1 VIKVSRVTDYG
12 IVLLAHLAGR
22 EEGSTHNAR
31 ELAERTGL
39 PAPMVSR
46 VLKALARK
54 GLLVSHRGSK
64 GGYRLTRSPDQIAVR
79 EIIAALEGPIALT
92 ECAVHPGACRQE
104 RNCDLR
110 EPWQRI
116 NQRVSN
122 ALADITLAD
131 LAPSETRGP
140 IAPLRSLG
148 VDSSELAEARNRARV
163 DPPGRRPSSLE
174 RT

>member
-1 VIKVSRVTDYG
+1 MIKVSRVTDYG

-31 ELAERTGL
+31 ELAEKTGL

-46 VLKALARK
+46 VLKALARE
-54 GLLVSHRGSK
+54 GLLVSQRGSK
-64 GGYRLTRSPDQIAVR
+64 GGYSLTRSPDEISVP

-92 ECAVHPGACRQE
+92 ECTVHPGTCRQE
-104 RNCDLR
+104 TNCDVR

-116 NQRVSN
+116 NQMVRN

-131 LAPSETRGP
+131 LATSEIPGS
-140 IAPLRSLG
+140 IVPLGSLG
-148 VDSSELAEARNRARV
+148 VDTSDLVE
-163 DPPGRRPSSLE
+163 G
-174 RT
+174 